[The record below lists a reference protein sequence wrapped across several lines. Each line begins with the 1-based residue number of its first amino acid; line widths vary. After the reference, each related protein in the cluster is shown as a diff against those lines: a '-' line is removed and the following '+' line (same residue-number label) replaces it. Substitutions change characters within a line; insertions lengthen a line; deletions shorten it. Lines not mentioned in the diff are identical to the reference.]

1 MTRPCA
7 YAVPFRFDRDGRS
20 RRYSLVNTGEET
32 LEAVSVTLHGAGL
45 LSSSAPALLLP
56 GHGVEVTMRA
66 TDLARSTIL
75 VVRWFRPSGV
85 EYLWTVTI

>member
-1 MTRPCA
+1 VTLPCA

-32 LEAVSVTLHGAGL
+32 LDAVTLTLHGAGMM
-45 LSSSAPALLLP
+45 SASAPTLLRP
-56 GHGVEVTMRA
+56 GHGVELTIRA

-75 VVRWFRPSGV
+75 AVRWLRSNGV
-85 EYLWTVTI
+85 EYLWTVEL